1 MCGQAD
7 LQPGVVDECLA
18 VAGRQFEAQLDA
30 LICPACGESL
40 IDGATLQRFEREA
53 ALVLASGV
61 PSGAA
66 FTFLRKTLLMTRA
79 GLADLL
85 QVPFDTVAAWETSA
99 RSVELAAWVL
109 VCRMVQE
116 HSQGS
121 TTTRDQL
128 ASFGAQRAVVEMP
141 PTKLGRLEVEPPAV
155 CLAKSSLF

>member
-1 MCGQAD
+1 MNQRCSMCGQAD
-7 LQPGVVDECLA
+7 LRLGVVDERLT

-30 LICPACGESL
+30 LVCPACGESL

-66 FTFLRKTLLMTRA
+66 FTFLRKTLPITRA

-85 QVPFDTVAAWETSA
+85 QVPFDTVKAWETSA
-99 RSVELAAWVL
+99 RPVDLTAWVL

-116 HSQGS
+116 RSQGS
-121 TTTRDQL
+121 TATRDQL
-128 ASFGAQRAVVEMP
+128 ASFGPQRAAVEMP
-141 PTKLGRLEVEPPAV
+141 PTKLGRLEVEQPTV
-155 CLAKSSLF
+155 